1 MSARAMAWAWDIIR
15 SGIFENRHAAKL
27 VLLRLADRAD
37 PEGKCWPG
45 HQRTALDLCVSKT
58 IVKES
63 IRLLI
68 SYELLHSE
76 SRKSEDGDFATNL
89 YFLHLSFAIS
99 PRGGAP
105 EGGAASAPPGAASAP
120 GVGRPPPQGGAAAAP
135 ESKRE
140 SNNGSSSTRDARVPA
155 PASAGAAA
163 NSSEATE
170 KANEN
175 KALRI
180 VHGVNCWT
188 PDDMAVAL
196 ALVELNGSDAVLAA
210 AKNLQNQGI
219 APLPGRVAQD
229 LTRRASAAAA
239 AEAAARAAARCEQIE
254 RASRARVDRELAEMM
269 ALQAAETSQERDS

>member
-89 YFLHLSFAIS
+89 YFLHLSFS
-99 PRGGAP
+99 PRSGAP
-105 EGGAASAPPGAASAP
+105 EGGAASAPGW
-120 GVGRPPPQGGAAAAP
+120 GGGRP
-135 ESKRE
+135 
-140 SNNGSSSTRDARVPA
+140 
-155 PASAGAAA
+155 
-163 NSSEATE
+163 
-170 KANEN
+170 
-175 KALRI
+175 RI
-180 VHGVNCWT
+180 
-188 PDDMAVAL
+188 
-196 ALVELNGSDAVLAA
+196 
-210 AKNLQNQGI
+210 
-219 APLPGRVAQD
+219 
-229 LTRRASAAAA
+229 
-239 AEAAARAAARCEQIE
+239 
-254 RASRARVDRELAEMM
+254 
-269 ALQAAETSQERDS
+269 